1 MLREVGKRNA
11 DALEEFLHDNVS
23 RMPRT
28 ALRYAIERF
37 DPIRRQYYLTLR

>member
-1 MLREVGKRNA
+1 MLREVGKKSQETLLQYLNR
-11 DALEEFLHDNVS
+11 EVH

-37 DPIRRQYYLTLR
+37 PEHERQYWLHR